1 MSTTPQCF
9 GALALEL
16 RSAAE
21 RAVLA
26 RADAETLVTHA
37 ANDLLRLLPEVQA
50 LDLALAG
57 AHFDPAELLR
67 LAGLSMPP

>member
-1 MSTTPQCF
+1 MSATPQCF

-16 RSAAE
+16 AAPPE

-50 LDLALAG
+50 LDLA
-57 AHFDPAELLR
+57 PR
-67 LAGLSMPP
+67 PTRPRS